1 MSDPTLFDY
10 SMIKGTVE
18 AILFQ
23 NSDNF
28 YTVLKVDTIETNE
41 DFDTMPTVVGF
52 LPNIVEGDVYTFKGQ
67 VVEHPRYGKQL
78 KAETFEKELPQTKE
92 AIISYLSSELF
103 KGVGKKTAQ
112 NIVNTLGENAINDIL
127 DDPTVLEKVSG
138 LPKKKQ
144 KQIAE
149 QISANQESEKIMIRL
164 HDLGF
169 GPKLSMA
176 IYQFYLGDTLSILD
190 QNPYQLIYDIKGIGF
205 NKADQLARNI
215 GIAYNDNERLKAAL
229 LYTLEEECIKQGHTY
244 LPVNVVIDLTADV
257 LNYQDTE
264 YIDSEKLDEML
275 QYLNEEK
282 KLIIDNEQVAIPSLY
297 YSEIKSV
304 QNLFRIKT
312 HTNKLTEIEQ
322 SDLQMHI
329 GDIED
334 ANQVNYAASQREA
347 LQTAINS
354 KVMLLTG
361 GPGTGKTTVI
371 KGIVELYAEIHG
383 LSLDYDDYVNDDY
396 PVVLA
401 APTGRASKRLQES
414 TGLEAMTIHRLI
426 GWNQD
431 TKPED
436 ILDNEINARLII
448 IDEMSMVDTWL
459 FHQFLSAVPLD
470 AQLIFV
476 GDEDQLPSVGPGQ
489 VFKDLIESKAIPRVN
504 LTEVY
509 RQQDGSSI
517 IELAHRMKLGQK
529 IDITQRFHDRSFINC
544 QANQIPDVVEKVV
557 TSAVNKG
564 YTMADIQ
571 VLAPMYKGNAGIKR
585 LNQVLQDILNPKE
598 KDTREIEFGDVV
610 FRKGDKVL
618 QLVNR
623 PNDNIF
629 NGDIGVIVG
638 IFWAKENALNKDV
651 LVVDFEG
658 NEITFTK
665 QDMTELTHAYCTS
678 IHKSQGSEFPIVIMP
693 IVKQYFRMLQRPILY
708 TGLTRAKTSLV
719 LLGDSEAFDI
729 GLKTN
734 GQERLTQ
741 LCTLLK
747 GYFNNDSVE
756 STLSIVENSTSSKQ
770 NDSTE
775 SEDNQIE
782 SLNDNPEED
791 LSENLSVQKSNIV
804 LTEATIFKIDPM
816 INMGEITPYD
826 FIER

>member
-10 SMIKGTVE
+10 SMIKGTVD

-23 NSDNF
+23 NNDNF

-41 DFDTMPTVVGF
+41 SFDSMPTVVGF
-52 LPNIVEGDVYTFKGQ
+52 LPNVVEGDVYTFKGQ

-78 KAETFEKELPQTKE
+78 KAETFEKELPQTKD
-92 AIISYLSSELF
+92 AIVSYLSSDLF
-103 KGVGKKTAQ
+103 KGIGKKTAQ
-112 NIVNTLGENAINDIL
+112 NIVNALGENAINDIL
-127 DDPTVLEKVSG
+127 NHPEILQKVPS

-144 KQIAE
+144 QQIAD
-149 QISANQESEKIMIRL
+149 QISVNQESEKIMIRL

-176 IYQFYLGDTLSILD
+176 IYQFYMSDTLKILD
-190 QNPYQLIYDIKGIGF
+190 ENPYQLVYDIKGIGF

-215 GIAYNDNERLKAAL
+215 GIAANSPERLKAGL
-229 LYTLEEECIKQGHTY
+229 LYILEEECIKQGHTY
-244 LPVNVVIDLTADV
+244 LPNSYVIDTT
-257 LNYQDTE
+257 Q
-264 YIDSEKLDEML
+264 EML
-275 QYLNEEK
+275 NDGTDVTIARETLEEMILQLSEEK
-282 KLIIDNEQVAIPSLY
+282 KLILSDEQVSIPSLY
-297 YSEIKSV
+297 YSELKSV
-304 QNLFRIKT
+304 QNLYRIKT
-312 HTNKLTEIEQ
+312 NTTKLKEIEQ

-329 GDIED
+329 GEIESY
-334 ANQVNYAASQREA
+334 NKVNYAASQKEA
-347 LQTAINS
+347 LETAMNS

-383 LSLDYDDYVNDDY
+383 LSLDYDDYNEDDY

-426 GWNQD
+426 GWNQE
-431 TKPED
+431 TQPED

-470 AQLIFV
+470 AQIIFV

-489 VFKDLIESKAIPRVN
+489 VFKDLIDSKTIPRVN

-517 IELAHRMKLGQK
+517 IDLAHRMKMGEP

-544 QANQIPDVVEKVV
+544 TSDQIPDVVDKVV
-557 TSAVNKG
+557 QSAVSKG
-564 YTMADIQ
+564 YNMSDIQ

-585 LNQVLQDILNPKE
+585 LNQVLQSILNPK
-598 KDTREIEFGDVV
+598 KDDSREIEFGDVV

-658 NEITFTK
+658 NEITFTR
-665 QDMTELTHAYCTS
+665 QDLLELTHAYCTS

-708 TGLTRAKTSLV
+708 TGLTRAKQSLV
-719 LLGDSEAFDI
+719 LLGDPQAFEI
-729 GLKTN
+729 GLNTK

-741 LCTLLK
+741 LNGLLTSYFGNHQVDNESADILTIENKTINNETL
-747 GYFNNDSVE
+747 DEQEQAIIDE
-756 STLSIVENSTSSKQ
+756 SQKDI
-770 NDSTE
+770 
-775 SEDNQIE
+775 I
-782 SLNDNPEED
+782 
-791 LSENLSVQKSNIV
+791 LSES
-804 LTEATIFKIDPM
+804 TIFKIDPM
-816 INMGEITPYD
+816 INMGEMTPYD
-826 FIER
+826 FAER

>member
-1 MSDPTLFDY
+1 
-10 SMIKGTVE
+10 
-18 AILFQ
+18 
-23 NSDNF
+23 
-28 YTVLKVDTIETNE
+28 
-41 DFDTMPTVVGF
+41 
-52 LPNIVEGDVYTFKGQ
+52 
-67 VVEHPRYGKQL
+67 
-78 KAETFEKELPQTKE
+78 
-92 AIISYLSSELF
+92 
-103 KGVGKKTAQ
+103 GKKTAQ
-112 NIVNTLGENAINDIL
+112 NIVNTLGDNAINDIL
-127 DDPTVLEKVSG
+127 DDHSVLEKVSG
-138 LPKKKQ
+138 LSKKKQ

-176 IYQFYLGDTLSILD
+176 IYQFYLGDTLTILD
-190 QNPYQLIYDIKGIGF
+190 RNPYQLIYDIKGIGF

-244 LPVNVVIDLTADV
+244 LPINVVIDLTVDV
-257 LNYQDTE
+257 LNYQDE
-264 YIDSEKLDEML
+264 EVIEPEKLDEML

-282 KLIIDNEQVAIPSLY
+282 RLIIDNEQVAIPSLY

-329 GDIED
+329 GEIED
-334 ANQVNYAASQREA
+334 ANQVNYAASQKEA

-436 ILDNEINARLII
+436 ILENEINARLII

-544 QANQIPDVVEKVV
+544 QANQIPTVVEKVV

-585 LNQVLQDILNPKE
+585 LNQVLQDILNPKK

-665 QDMTELTHAYCTS
+665 QDMMELTHAYCTS

-719 LLGDSEAFDI
+719 LLGDPEAFDI

-734 GQERLTQ
+734 GQARLTQ

-747 GYFNNDSVE
+747 NYFNSEDEEMLENTATNDTGASQTTIDDQVEAPMSSNDSGEV
-756 STLSIVENSTSSKQ
+756 TS
-770 NDSTE
+770 DSTKT
-775 SEDNQIE
+775 DIN
-782 SLNDNPEED
+782 
-791 LSENLSVQKSNIV
+791 V
-804 LTEATIFKIDPM
+804 LTEATMFKIDPM

>member
-1 MSDPTLFDY
+1 MTDPTLFDY

-18 AILFQ
+18 TILFQ

-41 DFDTMPTVVGF
+41 SFDTMPTVVGF
-52 LPNIVEGDVYTFKGQ
+52 LPNVVEGDVYTFKGQ
-67 VVEHPRYGKQL
+67 TVEHPRYGKQL
-78 KAETFEKELPQTKE
+78 KAETFEKELPQTKD
-92 AIISYLSSELF
+92 AIISYLSSDLF
-103 KGVGKKTAQ
+103 KGIGKKTAQ

-127 DDPTVLEKVSG
+127 NDASVLEKVPS

-149 QISANQESEKIMIRL
+149 QIASNQESEKVMIRL

-169 GPKLSMA
+169 GPKLASS
-176 IYQFYLGDTLSILD
+176 IYQYYGAETLNVLD
-190 QNPYQLIYDIKGIGF
+190 KNPYQLVYDIKGIGF
-205 NKADQLARNI
+205 SKADQLAQKI
-215 GIAYNDNERLKAAL
+215 GIQFDAPERIKAGL
-229 LYTLEEECIKQGHTY
+229 LFTLEEECIKQGHTY
-244 LPVNVVIDLTADV
+244 MPHDQIIEATYNVLTQNSNHDD
-257 LNYQDTE
+257 NQIKQE
-264 YIDSEKLDEML
+264 HIHRML
-275 QYLNEEK
+275 LELNEEK
-282 KLIIDNEQVAIPSLY
+282 RIIVDNEKVSIPSLY
-297 YSEIKSV
+297 YSELKSV
-304 QNLFRIKT
+304 QNLYRIKT
-312 HTNKLTEIEQ
+312 HTSKLKEIEQ
-322 SDLQMHI
+322 SDLQIHI
-329 GDIED
+329 GEIETS
-334 ANQVNYAASQREA
+334 NEVSYAESQKEA

-371 KGIVELYAEIHG
+371 KGIVELYAEVHG
-383 LSLDYDDYVNDDY
+383 ISLDYDDYQEDDY

-431 TKPED
+431 TQPED

-470 AQLIFV
+470 AQIILV

-489 VFKDLIESKAIPRVN
+489 VFKDLIDSKTIPRVN

-517 IELAHRMKLGQK
+517 IELAHRMKLGQP

-544 QANQIPDVVEKVV
+544 GTDQIPTVVEKVV
-557 TSAVNKG
+557 NSAVNKG
-564 YTMADIQ
+564 YDMSDIQ

-585 LNQVLQDILNPKE
+585 LNQILQTILNPKE

-658 NEITFTK
+658 NEITFTR
-665 QDMTELTHAYCTS
+665 QDLLELTHAYCTS

-708 TGLTRAKTSLV
+708 TGLTRAKQSLV
-719 LLGDSEAFDI
+719 LLGDPQAFDI
-729 GLKTN
+729 GLNTN
-734 GQERLTQ
+734 GQKRLTQ
-741 LCTLLK
+741 LYDILSQ
-747 GYFNNDSVE
+747 YFKE
-756 STLSIVENSTSSKQ
+756 SKIDDHENANLQDQHQDIQVVNFEDKQSNVKDQTTSDTSMSIEL
-770 NDSTE
+770 
-775 SEDNQIE
+775 SED
-782 SLNDNPEED
+782 
-791 LSENLSVQKSNIV
+791 
-804 LTEATIFKIDPM
+804 TIYQIDPM
-816 INMGEITPYD
+816 INMGEMSPYD
-826 FIER
+826 FAKR

>member
-1 MSDPTLFDY
+1 MTDPTLFDY

-18 AILFQ
+18 TILFQ

-41 DFDTMPTVVGF
+41 SFDTMPTVVGF
-52 LPNIVEGDVYTFKGQ
+52 LPNVVEGDVYTFKGQ
-67 VVEHPRYGKQL
+67 TVEHPRYGKQL
-78 KAETFEKELPQTKE
+78 KAETFEKELPQTKD
-92 AIISYLSSELF
+92 AIISYLSSDLF
-103 KGVGKKTAQ
+103 KGIGKKTAQ

-127 DDPTVLEKVSG
+127 NDASVLEKVPS

-149 QISANQESEKIMIRL
+149 QIASNQESEKVMIRL

-169 GPKLSMA
+169 GPKLASS
-176 IYQFYLGDTLSILD
+176 IYQYYGAETLNVLD
-190 QNPYQLIYDIKGIGF
+190 KNPYQLVYDIKGIGF
-205 NKADQLARNI
+205 SKADQLAQKI
-215 GIAYNDNERLKAAL
+215 GIQFDAPERIKAGL
-229 LYTLEEECIKQGHTY
+229 LFTLEEECIKQGHTY
-244 LPVNVVIDLTADV
+244 MPHDQIIEATYNVLTQNSNHDD
-257 LNYQDTE
+257 NQIKQE
-264 YIDSEKLDEML
+264 HIHRML
-275 QYLNEEK
+275 LELNEEK
-282 KLIIDNEQVAIPSLY
+282 RIIVDNEKVSIPSLY
-297 YSEIKSV
+297 YSELKSV
-304 QNLFRIKT
+304 QNLYRIKT
-312 HTNKLTEIEQ
+312 HTSKLKEIEQ
-322 SDLQMHI
+322 SDLQIHI
-329 GDIED
+329 GEIETS
-334 ANQVNYAASQREA
+334 NEVSYAESQKEA

-371 KGIVELYAEIHG
+371 KGIVELYAEVHG
-383 LSLDYDDYVNDDY
+383 ISLDYDDYQEDDY

-431 TKPED
+431 TQPED

-470 AQLIFV
+470 AQIILV

-489 VFKDLIESKAIPRVN
+489 VFKDLIDSKTIPRVN

-517 IELAHRMKLGQK
+517 IELAHRMKLGQP

-544 QANQIPDVVEKVV
+544 GTDQIPTVVEKVV
-557 TSAVNKG
+557 NSAVNKG
-564 YTMADIQ
+564 YDMSDIQ

-585 LNQVLQDILNPKE
+585 LNQILQTILNPKE

-658 NEITFTK
+658 NEITFTR
-665 QDMTELTHAYCTS
+665 QDLLELTHAYCTS

-693 IVKQYFRMLQRPILY
+693 IAKQYFRMLQRPILY
-708 TGLTRAKTSLV
+708 TGLTRAKQSLV
-719 LLGDSEAFDI
+719 LLGDPQAFDI
-729 GLKTN
+729 GLNTN
-734 GQERLTQ
+734 GQKRLTQ
-741 LCTLLK
+741 LYDILSQ
-747 GYFNNDSVE
+747 YFKE
-756 STLSIVENSTSSKQ
+756 SKIEDHENANLQDQHQDIQVVNFEDKQSNVKDQTTSDTSMSIEL
-770 NDSTE
+770 
-775 SEDNQIE
+775 SED
-782 SLNDNPEED
+782 
-791 LSENLSVQKSNIV
+791 
-804 LTEATIFKIDPM
+804 TIYQIDPM
-816 INMGEITPYD
+816 INMGEMSPYD
-826 FIER
+826 FAKR

>member
-10 SMIKGTVE
+10 SMIKGTVD

-23 NSDNF
+23 NNDNF

-41 DFDTMPTVVGF
+41 SFDSMPTVVGF
-52 LPNIVEGDVYTFKGQ
+52 LPNVVEGDVYTFKGQ

-78 KAETFEKELPQTKE
+78 KAETFEKELPQTKD
-92 AIISYLSSELF
+92 AIVSYLSSDLF
-103 KGVGKKTAQ
+103 KGIGKKTAQ
-112 NIVNTLGENAINDIL
+112 NIVNALGENAINDIL
-127 DDPTVLEKVSG
+127 NHPEILQKVPS

-144 KQIAE
+144 QQIAD

-176 IYQFYLGDTLSILD
+176 IYQFYMSDTLKILD
-190 QNPYQLIYDIKGIGF
+190 ENPYQLVYDIKGIGF

-215 GIAYNDNERLKAAL
+215 GIAANSPERLKAGL
-229 LYTLEEECIKQGHTY
+229 LYILEEECIKQGHTY
-244 LPVNVVIDLTADV
+244 LPNSYVIDTT
-257 LNYQDTE
+257 Q
-264 YIDSEKLDEML
+264 EML
-275 QYLNEEK
+275 NDSTEVTIARETLEEMILQLSEEK
-282 KLIIDNEQVAIPSLY
+282 KLILSDEQVSIPSLY
-297 YSEIKSV
+297 YSELKSV
-304 QNLFRIKT
+304 QNLYRIKT
-312 HTNKLTEIEQ
+312 NTTKLKEIEQ

-329 GDIED
+329 GEIESY
-334 ANQVNYAASQREA
+334 NKVNYAASQKEA
-347 LQTAINS
+347 LETAMNS

-383 LSLDYDDYVNDDY
+383 LSLDYDDYNEDDY

-426 GWNQD
+426 GWNQE
-431 TKPED
+431 TQPED

-470 AQLIFV
+470 AQIIFV

-489 VFKDLIESKAIPRVN
+489 VFKDLIDSKTIPRVN

-517 IELAHRMKLGQK
+517 IDLAHRMKMGEP

-544 QANQIPDVVEKVV
+544 TSDQIPDVVDKVV
-557 TSAVNKG
+557 QSAVSKG
-564 YTMADIQ
+564 YNMSDIQ

-585 LNQVLQDILNPKE
+585 LNQVLQSILNPK
-598 KDTREIEFGDVV
+598 KDDSREIEFGDVV

-658 NEITFTK
+658 NEITFTR
-665 QDMTELTHAYCTS
+665 QDLLELTHAYCTS

-708 TGLTRAKTSLV
+708 TGLTRAKQSLV
-719 LLGDSEAFDI
+719 LLGDPQAFEI
-729 GLKTN
+729 GLNTK

-741 LCTLLK
+741 LNGLLTSYFGNHQVDNESADILTTENKTINNETL
-747 GYFNNDSVE
+747 DEQEQAV
-756 STLSIVENSTSSKQ
+756 I
-770 NDSTE
+770 DE
-775 SEDNQIE
+775 SEKDII
-782 SLNDNPEED
+782 
-791 LSENLSVQKSNIV
+791 LSES
-804 LTEATIFKIDPM
+804 TIFKIDPM
-816 INMGEITPYD
+816 INMGEMTPYD
-826 FIER
+826 FAER

>member
-1 MSDPTLFDY
+1 MTDPTLFDY

-23 NSDNF
+23 NSDNY

-41 DFDTMPTVVGF
+41 SFDTMPTVVGF
-52 LPNIVEGDVYTFKGQ
+52 LPNVVEGDVYTFKGQ
-67 VVEHPRYGKQL
+67 TVEHPRYGKQL
-78 KAETFEKELPQTKE
+78 KAETFEKELPQTKD
-92 AIISYLSSELF
+92 AIISYLSSDLF
-103 KGVGKKTAQ
+103 KGIGKKTAQ

-127 DDPTVLEKVSG
+127 NDASVLEKVPS

-149 QISANQESEKIMIRL
+149 QIASNQESEKVMIRL

-169 GPKLSMA
+169 GPKLASS
-176 IYQFYLGDTLSILD
+176 IYQYYGAETLSVLD
-190 QNPYQLIYDIKGIGF
+190 KNPYQLVYDIKGIGF
-205 NKADQLARNI
+205 SKADQLAQKI
-215 GIAYNDNERLKAAL
+215 GIKFDDPERLKAGL
-229 LYTLEEECIKQGHTY
+229 LFTLEEECIKQGHTY
-244 LPVNVVIDLTADV
+244 IPNDQIIAATFNVLTQNNNNDDNQINHEH
-257 LNYQDTE
+257 LQT
-264 YIDSEKLDEML
+264 ML
-275 QYLNEEK
+275 LQLNEEK
-282 KLIIDNEQVAIPSLY
+282 RLIVDKEKISIPSLY
-297 YSEIKSV
+297 YSELKSV
-304 QNLFRIKT
+304 QNLYRIKT
-312 HTNKLTEIEQ
+312 HTTKLKEIEQ
-322 SDLQMHI
+322 SDLQLHI
-329 GDIED
+329 GDIET
-334 ANQVNYAASQREA
+334 NNEVSYAASQKDA

-354 KVMLLTG
+354 KIMLLTG

-371 KGIVELYAEIHG
+371 KGIVELYAEVHG
-383 LSLDYDDYVNDDY
+383 ISLDYDDYQEDDY

-431 TKPED
+431 TQPED

-470 AQLIFV
+470 AQIILV

-489 VFKDLIESKAIPRVN
+489 VFKDLIDSNTIPRVN

-517 IELAHRMKLGQK
+517 IELAHRMKLGQP

-544 QANQIPDVVEKVV
+544 GTEQIPNVVEKVV
-557 TSAVNKG
+557 NSAVNKG
-564 YTMADIQ
+564 YDMSDIQ

-585 LNQVLQDILNPKE
+585 LNQILQSILNPKE

-658 NEITFTK
+658 NEITFTR
-665 QDMTELTHAYCTS
+665 QDMLELTHAYCTS

-708 TGLTRAKTSLV
+708 TGLTRAKQSLV
-719 LLGDSEAFDI
+719 LLGEPQAFDI
-729 GLKTN
+729 GLNTN
-734 GQERLTQ
+734 GQKRLTQ
-741 LCTLLK
+741 LFTLLK
-747 GYFNNDSVE
+747 QYFTEEKSYDLSLTEENNESNDSQGIHYEDDV
-756 STLSIVENSTSSKQ
+756 SDENDE
-770 NDSTE
+770 NDSDKAMT
-775 SEDNQIE
+775 IE
-782 SLNDNPEED
+782 
-791 LSENLSVQKSNIV
+791 
-804 LTEATIFKIDPM
+804 LTEETIYQIDPM
-816 INMGEITPYD
+816 INMGETSPYD
-826 FIER
+826 FANR

>member
-10 SMIKGTVE
+10 SMIKGTVD

-23 NSDNF
+23 NNNNF
-28 YTVLKVDTIETNE
+28 YTVIKVDTIETNE
-41 DFDTMPTVVGF
+41 SFGNLPTVVGF
-52 LPNIVEGDVYTFKGQ
+52 FPNIVEGDVYTFKGQ

-78 KAETFEKELPQTKE
+78 KADTFEKEVPQTKD
-92 AIISYLSSELF
+92 AIITYLSSDLF
-103 KGVGKKTAQ
+103 KGIGKKTAQ
-112 NIVNTLGENAINDIL
+112 NIVNTLGENAINDIMS
-127 DDPTVLEKVSG
+127 DASVLEKVSN

-144 KQIAE
+144 KQIAD
-149 QISANQESEKIMIRL
+149 QINANQESEKIMIRL

-176 IYQFYLGDTLSILD
+176 IYQFYQSDTLQVLEN
-190 QNPYQLIYDIKGIGF
+190 NPYQLVYDVKGIGF
-205 NKADQLARNI
+205 QKADILARNN
-215 GIAYNDNERLKAAL
+215 GIAFNDQERLKAGL

-244 LPVNVVIDLTADV
+244 LSNDYIIDVTQQILSNKQQGEAIEQQQLEDV
-257 LNYQDTE
+257 LQQL
-264 YIDSEKLDEML
+264 SEES
-275 QYLNEEK
+275 
-282 KLIIDNEQVAIPSLY
+282 KLILDNHRVAIPSLY
-297 YSEIKSV
+297 YSELKSV
-304 QNLFRIKT
+304 QNLYRIQTYK
-312 HTNKLTEIEQ
+312 NKLKEIEQ
-322 SDLQMHI
+322 SDLQLHI
-329 GDIED
+329 GEIED
-334 ANQVNYAASQREA
+334 NNNVNYAPSQKEA

-354 KVMLLTG
+354 KIMLLTG

-383 LSLDYDDYVNDDY
+383 LSLNYSDYQDDDY

-431 TKPED
+431 TQPED
-436 ILDNEINARLII
+436 ILDNEIKAKLII

-470 AQLIFV
+470 AQVVFV

-489 VFKDLIESKAIPRVN
+489 VFKDLIDSKAIPRVN

-517 IELAHRMKLGQK
+517 IDLAHRMKHGEP
-529 IDITQRFHDRSFINC
+529 IDISQRYHDRSFINC
-544 QANQIPDVVEKVV
+544 GVEQIPSVVEKVV
-557 TSAVNKG
+557 SSAVNKG
-564 YTMADIQ
+564 YDMSDIQ
-571 VLAPMYKGNAGIKR
+571 VLAPMYKGSAGIKR

-598 KDTREIEFGDVV
+598 NDTREIEFGDIK

-658 NEITFTK
+658 NEITFTR
-665 QDMTELTHAYCTS
+665 QDLLELTHAYCTS

-708 TGLTRAKTSLV
+708 TGLTRAKQSLV
-719 LLGDSEAFDI
+719 LLGDPKAFDI
-729 GLKTN
+729 GLNTQ
-734 GQERLTQ
+734 GQIRQTQ
-741 LCTLLK
+741 LCQLILS
-747 GYFNNDSVE
+747 YFEIENNNANRHQNNDNSSIDTDVKFNLEVEEKEIILSE
-756 STLSIVENSTSSKQ
+756 STIY
-770 NDSTE
+770 
-775 SEDNQIE
+775 QI
-782 SLNDNPEED
+782 N
-791 LSENLSVQKSNIV
+791 
-804 LTEATIFKIDPM
+804 PM
-816 INMGEITPYD
+816 INMGDVSPYD
-826 FIER
+826 FAER

>member
-1 MSDPTLFDY
+1 
-10 SMIKGTVE
+10 
-18 AILFQ
+18 
-23 NSDNF
+23 
-28 YTVLKVDTIETNE
+28 
-41 DFDTMPTVVGF
+41 
-52 LPNIVEGDVYTFKGQ
+52 
-67 VVEHPRYGKQL
+67 
-78 KAETFEKELPQTKE
+78 
-92 AIISYLSSELF
+92 
-103 KGVGKKTAQ
+103 
-112 NIVNTLGENAINDIL
+112 
-127 DDPTVLEKVSG
+127 
-138 LPKKKQ
+138 
-144 KQIAE
+144 
-149 QISANQESEKIMIRL
+149 MIRL

-176 IYQFYLGDTLSILD
+176 IYQFYLGDTLTILD
-190 QNPYQLIYDIKGIGF
+190 RNPYQLIYDIKGIGF

-244 LPVNVVIDLTADV
+244 LPINVVIDLTVDV
-257 LNYQDTE
+257 LNYQDE
-264 YIDSEKLDEML
+264 EVIEPEKLDEML

-282 KLIIDNEQVAIPSLY
+282 RLIIDNEQVAIPSLY

-329 GDIED
+329 GEIED
-334 ANQVNYAASQREA
+334 TNQVNYAASQKEA

-436 ILDNEINARLII
+436 ILENEINARLII

-544 QANQIPDVVEKVV
+544 QANQIPTVVEKVV

-585 LNQVLQDILNPKE
+585 LNQVLQDILNPKK

-665 QDMTELTHAYCTS
+665 QDMMELTHAYCTS

-719 LLGDSEAFDI
+719 LLGDPEAFDI
-729 GLKTN
+729 GLK
-734 GQERLTQ
+734 QMVKR
-741 LCTLLK
+741 
-747 GYFNNDSVE
+747 V
-756 STLSIVENSTSSKQ
+756 
-770 NDSTE
+770 
-775 SEDNQIE
+775 
-782 SLNDNPEED
+782 
-791 LSENLSVQKSNIV
+791 
-804 LTEATIFKIDPM
+804 
-816 INMGEITPYD
+816 
-826 FIER
+826 

>member
-1 MSDPTLFDY
+1 MTDPTLFDY

-41 DFDTMPTVVGF
+41 SFDTMPTVVGF
-52 LPNIVEGDVYTFKGQ
+52 LPNAVEGDVYTFKGQ
-67 VVEHPRYGKQL
+67 TVEHPRYGKQL
-78 KAETFEKELPQTKE
+78 KAETFEKELPQTKD
-92 AIISYLSSELF
+92 AIISYLSSDLF
-103 KGVGKKTAQ
+103 KGIGKKTAQ

-127 DDPTVLEKVSG
+127 NDASVLEKVPS

-149 QISANQESEKIMIRL
+149 QIASNQESEKVMIRL

-169 GPKLSMA
+169 GPKLASS
-176 IYQFYLGDTLSILD
+176 IYQYYGAETLNVLD
-190 QNPYQLIYDIKGIGF
+190 KNPYQLVYDIKGIGF
-205 NKADQLARNI
+205 SKADQLAQKI
-215 GIAYNDNERLKAAL
+215 GIQFDAPERIKAGL
-229 LYTLEEECIKQGHTY
+229 LFTLEEECIKQGHTY
-244 LPVNVVIDLTADV
+244 MPHDQIIEATYNVLTQNSNHDD
-257 LNYQDTE
+257 NQIKQE
-264 YIDSEKLDEML
+264 HIHRML
-275 QYLNEEK
+275 LELNEEK
-282 KLIIDNEQVAIPSLY
+282 RIIVDNEKVSIPSLY
-297 YSEIKSV
+297 YSELKSV
-304 QNLFRIKT
+304 QNLYRIKT
-312 HTNKLTEIEQ
+312 HTSKLKEIEQ
-322 SDLQMHI
+322 SDLQIHI
-329 GDIED
+329 GEIETS
-334 ANQVNYAASQREA
+334 NEVSYAESQKEA

-371 KGIVELYAEIHG
+371 KGIVELYAEVHG
-383 LSLDYDDYVNDDY
+383 ISLDYDDYQEDDY

-431 TKPED
+431 TQAED

-470 AQLIFV
+470 AQIILV

-489 VFKDLIESKAIPRVN
+489 VFKDLIDSKTIPRVN

-517 IELAHRMKLGQK
+517 IELAHRMKLGQP

-544 QANQIPDVVEKVV
+544 GTDQIPTVVEKVV
-557 TSAVNKG
+557 NSAVNKG
-564 YTMADIQ
+564 YDMSDIQ

-585 LNQVLQDILNPKE
+585 LNQILQTILNPKE

-658 NEITFTK
+658 NEITFTR
-665 QDMTELTHAYCTS
+665 QDLLELTHAYCTS

-708 TGLTRAKTSLV
+708 TGLTRAKQSLV
-719 LLGDSEAFDI
+719 LLGDPQAFDI
-729 GLKTN
+729 GLNTN
-734 GQERLTQ
+734 GQKRLTQ
-741 LCTLLK
+741 LYDILSQ
-747 GYFNNDSVE
+747 YFKE
-756 STLSIVENSTSSKQ
+756 SKIEDHENANLQDQHQDIQVVNFEDKQSNVKDQTTSDTSMSIEL
-770 NDSTE
+770 
-775 SEDNQIE
+775 SED
-782 SLNDNPEED
+782 
-791 LSENLSVQKSNIV
+791 
-804 LTEATIFKIDPM
+804 TIYQIDPM
-816 INMGEITPYD
+816 INMGEMSPYD
-826 FIER
+826 FAKR

>member
-1 MSDPTLFDY
+1 MTDPTLFDY

-23 NSDNF
+23 NSDNY

-41 DFDTMPTVVGF
+41 SFDTMPTVVGF
-52 LPNIVEGDVYTFKGQ
+52 FPNVVEGDVYTFKGQ
-67 VVEHPRYGKQL
+67 TVEHPRYGKQL
-78 KAETFEKELPQTKE
+78 KAETFEKELPQTKD
-92 AIISYLSSELF
+92 AIISYLSSDLF
-103 KGVGKKTAQ
+103 KGIGKKTAQ

-127 DDPTVLEKVSG
+127 NDASVLEKVPS

-149 QISANQESEKIMIRL
+149 QIASNQESEKVMIRL

-169 GPKLSMA
+169 GPKLASS
-176 IYQFYLGDTLSILD
+176 IYQYYGAETLSVLD
-190 QNPYQLIYDIKGIGF
+190 KNPYQLVYDIKGIGF
-205 NKADQLARNI
+205 SKADQLAQKI
-215 GIAYNDNERLKAAL
+215 GIKFDDPERLKAGL
-229 LYTLEEECIKQGHTY
+229 LFTLEEECIKQGHTY
-244 LPVNVVIDLTADV
+244 IPNDQIIAATFNVLTQNNN
-257 LNYQDTE
+257 NYDNQINHEHLQT
-264 YIDSEKLDEML
+264 ML
-275 QYLNEEK
+275 LQLNEEK
-282 KLIIDNEQVAIPSLY
+282 RLIVDKEKISIPSLY
-297 YSEIKSV
+297 YSELKSV
-304 QNLFRIKT
+304 QNLYRIKT
-312 HTNKLTEIEQ
+312 HTTKLKEIEQ
-322 SDLQMHI
+322 SDLQLHI
-329 GDIED
+329 GDIET
-334 ANQVNYAASQREA
+334 NNEVSYAASQKDA

-354 KVMLLTG
+354 KIMLLTG

-371 KGIVELYAEIHG
+371 KGIVELYAEVHG
-383 LSLDYDDYVNDDY
+383 ISLDYDDYQEDDY

-431 TKPED
+431 TQPED

-470 AQLIFV
+470 AQIILV

-489 VFKDLIESKAIPRVN
+489 VFKDLIDSNTIPRVN

-517 IELAHRMKLGQK
+517 IELAHRMKLGQP

-544 QANQIPDVVEKVV
+544 GTEQIPNVVEKVV
-557 TSAVNKG
+557 NSAVNKG
-564 YTMADIQ
+564 YDMSDIQ

-585 LNQVLQDILNPKE
+585 LNQILQSILNPKE

-658 NEITFTK
+658 NEITFTR
-665 QDMTELTHAYCTS
+665 QDMLELTHAYCTS

-708 TGLTRAKTSLV
+708 TGLTRAKQSLV
-719 LLGDSEAFDI
+719 LLGDPQAFDI
-729 GLKTN
+729 GLNTN
-734 GQERLTQ
+734 GQKRLTQ
-741 LCTLLK
+741 LFTLLK
-747 GYFNNDSVE
+747 QYF
-756 STLSIVENSTSSKQ
+756 
-770 NDSTE
+770 TE
-775 SEDNQIE
+775 EKSY
-782 SLNDNPEED
+782 D
-791 LSENLSVQKSNIV
+791 LS
-804 LTEATIFKIDPM
+804 LTEENNESDDSQGIHYEDDVTDVKDKDDSNKTMTIELTEETIYQIDPM
-816 INMGEITPYD
+816 INMGETSPYD
-826 FIER
+826 FANR